1 MPSPDAHPAAFRPR
15 RRRAGPRGEGDGP
28 RWLSEAI
35 GPGHKLAFLVVCA
48 ALLAF
53 CALIGVAW
61 AAGFEQVW
69 QRLIYPHWV
78 WLPVALAG
86 ELVAYLGYTLA
97 YREVARAEG
106 GTELDAPKAAALVA
120 TGFGVF
126 LQGGGFA
133 LDREALK
140 RSGFSEAEAR
150 ARVLGLGALEYAV
163 LAPAAAVCAVLVWLR
178 TDNVS
183 TSLTLPWIIGVPT
196 GTAVALALLGQRH
209 RFQAGGWLRTR
220 IAHALEALR
229 LLLCILR
236 RPRRYGLGVAGIA
249 LYWAGDIFCLWA
261 TLHAFYAQPP
271 PVSQLVLGYATGY
284 ALTRRALP
292 LGGAGVVEALL
303 PFALGWVGIRL
314 APALLGVAC
323 YRLFNLWLPMIPALA
338 GIPAIARLQQ
348 PARRRSTGAR
358 RYAPSRPR
366 TRRAL

>member
-1 MPSPDAHPAAFRPR
+1 
-15 RRRAGPRGEGDGP
+15 
-28 RWLSEAI
+28 
-35 GPGHKLAFLVVCA
+35 LVACA

-53 CALIGVAW
+53 CALIGIAW
-61 AAGFEQVW
+61 AAGFEEVW

-86 ELVAYLGYTLA
+86 ELVAYVGYTLA
-97 YREVARAEG
+97 YREVARAEDG
-106 GTELDAPKAAALVA
+106 AELDTPKAAALVA

-140 RSGFSEAEAR
+140 RTGFSDHEAR

-163 LAPAAAVCAVLVWLR
+163 LAPAAAVCALIVWLR
-178 TDNVS
+178 TDGVS
-183 TSLTLPWIIGVPT
+183 SSLTLPWIIGVPA
-196 GTAVALALLGQRH
+196 GTALALTLLSQRR
-209 RFQAGGWLRTR
+209 RFQGDGRLKAR
-220 IAHALEALR
+220 IRHALEAFS

-236 RPRRYGLGVAGIA
+236 RPRRHVLGVAGIS
-249 LYWAGDIFCLWA
+249 LYWGGDIFCLWA

-338 GIPAIARLQQ
+338 SIPAIARLEQ
-348 PARRRSTGAR
+348 PARRRRA
-358 RYAPSRPR
+358 AR
-366 TRRAL
+366 TRRPRAA